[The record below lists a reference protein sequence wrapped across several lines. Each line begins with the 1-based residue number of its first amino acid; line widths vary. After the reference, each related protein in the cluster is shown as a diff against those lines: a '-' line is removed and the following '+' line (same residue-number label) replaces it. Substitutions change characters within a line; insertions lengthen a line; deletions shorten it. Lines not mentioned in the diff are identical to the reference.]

1 MRKMLGA
8 ALIGLTVAGG
18 AVIATSSQAQP
29 YGYYAP
35 APGYYDHGY
44 YVPAPS
50 PAPSYYAPAPGYYDS
65 QAAAAASLGAAVGG
79 YVYQPGVPVDR
90 FGPDPNGMIAPDGHR
105 IKCKLRD
112 DYDSRGRLY
121 TRRECD

>member
-8 ALIGLTVAGG
+8 ALIGLSVAGG
-18 AVIATSSQAQP
+18 ALIAGGAQAQP
-29 YGYYAP
+29 YGYYSP

-44 YVPAPS
+44 YVAPAPA
-50 PAPSYYAPAPGYYDS
+50 PAPYYAPGYYDS
-65 QAAAAASLGAAVGG
+65 SAAAAAAAALGAAVGG

-105 IKCKLRD
+105 LKCKLRD
-112 DYDSRGRLY
+112 DYDGRGRLY
-121 TRRECD
+121 TRRECY